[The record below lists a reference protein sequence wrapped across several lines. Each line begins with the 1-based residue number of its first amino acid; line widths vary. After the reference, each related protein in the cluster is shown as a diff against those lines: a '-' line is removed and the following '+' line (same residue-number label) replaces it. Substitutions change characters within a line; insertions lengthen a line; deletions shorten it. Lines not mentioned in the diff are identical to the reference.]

1 MPENHAIQ
9 RISCCLTHANFQ
21 KSLLNNILK
30 CHIQEDGLYETT
42 QGDKN
47 MLLALVLGIFE
58 IDNQL
63 KLIIFSYDGSSSDV
77 FYVCG

>member
-1 MPENHAIQ
+1 
-9 RISCCLTHANFQ
+9 
-21 KSLLNNILK
+21 LLNNILK
-30 CHIQEDGLYETT
+30 CPIQPDGVYETT

-47 MLLALVLGIFE
+47 MLLALVLGSFE

>member
-1 MPENHAIQ
+1 MLH
-9 RISCCLTHANFQ
+9 RL
-21 KSLLNNILK
+21 
-30 CHIQEDGLYETT
+30 DGVYETT

>member
-1 MPENHAIQ
+1 MPIQ
-9 RISCCLTHANFQ
+9 Q
-21 KSLLNNILK
+21 
-30 CHIQEDGLYETT
+30 DGVYETT
-42 QGDKN
+42 QGVKN

>member
-47 MLLALVLGIFE
+47 MLLALVLGIF
-58 IDNQL
+58 
-63 KLIIFSYDGSSSDV
+63 
-77 FYVCG
+77 